1 MDTNDDTVGGERVE
15 TLQGVGGETRLA
27 LLAVGQH
34 RCVDAHQPIDRLRPR
49 LIDQS
54 FDVVVAE
61 FSCGEL
67 CQSIDQV
74 LRAGECCR
82 SVPWEWSWTSSV
94 YGGGR
99 LGHQSQHLMIGPSTA
114 QDGDRV
120 CCAGSG

>member
-34 RCVDAHQPIDRLRPR
+34 RCVDAHQPIDRLRPC

-74 LRAGECCR
+74 LRAGNAADRFRGMVMDILRLRGWTTR
-82 SVPWEWSWTSSV
+82 SPITTS
-94 YGGGR
+94 
-99 LGHQSQHLMIGPSTA
+99 
-114 QDGDRV
+114 DDRPV
-120 CCAGSG
+120 DRPRR